1 VNKLG
6 PNRRTVLQI
15 GAAQVVSWGSS
26 FYLPA
31 ILAAPVAADLDLGV
45 NAFFTAFTVALLV
58 SALVGPRVGRLV
70 DRLGGSRVMPFGSL
84 SLAIGLMVLGVAP
97 NGLVVLAAWVFIGL
111 GMAAT
116 LYDAAFASVVR
127 VMGSDGVR
135 AISIITL
142 FAGFASTLSWPL
154 TTLIADN
161 YGWRAAALSWALAN
175 LLIALPLNALTPRIK
190 VVAKPLRTPRKLLR
204 LPARPESLMLIFIF
218 MFALQG
224 FTVNA
229 ISTSLPILTVELGAT
244 ATTVLLVGMAL
255 GPIQVLARLAQLTVG
270 WLTPLRVSAISL
282 GAHPLA
288 ALLLWFIG
296 LEAIWVFVVLHGI
309 AVGLSPYMRGALPL
323 LFFGSEGYGARQG
336 YILMLSKLVGA
347 ASPLVFTALVLTSPQ
362 LALLVSAGFGLA
374 ALALYLLLVTKHR
387 QRTQTPLPEVSE
399 ETVTMSII
407 QLPDDL
413 ENGDRRV

>member
-1 VNKLG
+1 
-6 PNRRTVLQI
+6 
-15 GAAQVVSWGSS
+15 
-26 FYLPA
+26 
-31 ILAAPVAADLDLGV
+31 
-45 NAFFTAFTVALLV
+45 
-58 SALVGPRVGRLV
+58 
-70 DRLGGSRVMPFGSL
+70 MPFGSA
-84 SLAIGLMVLGVAP
+84 SLAIGLLTLGLAP
-97 NGLVVLAAWVFIGL
+97 NGLVVLLAWGFIGL

-127 VMGSDGVR
+127 VMGSGGVR

-142 FAGFASTLSWPL
+142 FAGFSSTISWPL
-154 TTLIADN
+154 TTLLVDN
-161 YGWRAAALSWALAN
+161 SGWRAAALSWALAN

-190 VVAKPLRTPRKLLR
+190 VAPKPLRKPRRLPR

-218 MFALQG
+218 MFALQA

-229 ISTSLPILTVELGAT
+229 ISTALPILTVELGAS
-244 ATTVLLVGMAL
+244 ALTVLLVGMAL

-282 GAHPLA
+282 AAHPLA

-347 ASPLVFTALVLTSPQ
+347 ASPLVFTVLVLASPQ
-362 LALLVSAGFGLA
+362 VALLVSAGFGLA
-374 ALALYLLLVTKHR
+374 AVALFVLLVSKHR
-387 QRTQTPLPEVSE
+387 RRTQTPLPEVTE

-413 ENGDRRV
+413 ENGDRPN